1 MSTEITVSN
10 QNHMPTIEFT
20 PDKLQLLKETICK
33 GSTNDEFELFVHA
46 CKRTGLDPFMKQIHA
61 VKRWDQKLNR
71 EAMSIQTGI
80 DGYRLI
86 AERTGKYM
94 PGPEPTFVHDA
105 HGKLVSATAQ
115 VKRWG
120 PDGQWHFIGATAY
133 FDEYVQTKKDGSPM
147 AMWAKMPR
155 GQLSKCAESICLRK
169 AFPADLSGVYTKEEM
184 EQSYSEIAIDVTPNQ
199 SVGKQ
204 QQSQQRAPNVPKIT
218 LDQVKILDELIAEDA
233 LFRGTV
239 LDLLKKHNANSLADI
254 PSGLYQR
261 VYQYCYEYDCKK
273 QLAKAP
279 IIEVQ
284 APSVFDK
291 E

>member
-1 MSTEITVSN
+1 MSTSITIHDPRALSRHEN
-10 QNHMPTIEFT
+10 GMPTIEFT
-20 PDKLQLLKETICK
+20 ADKLQLLKETICK

-61 VKRWDQKLNR
+61 VKRWDAKLNR

-94 PGPEPTFVHDA
+94 AGQEPTYVHDA
-105 HGKLVSATAQ
+105 SGKLVSATAY

-120 PDGQWHFIGATAY
+120 PDGTWHTVGATAY
-133 FDEYVQTKKDGSPM
+133 YEEYVQTKKDGTPM

-155 GQLSKCAESICLRK
+155 GQLGKCAESLVLRK

-184 EQSYSEIAIDVTPNQ
+184 DQSFSESIDVTNRQ
-199 SVGKQ
+199 QVI
-204 QQSQQRAPNVPKIT
+204 QQSHLPKISATQLET
-218 LDQVKILDELIAEDA
+218 LDDMIGEDRE
-233 LFRGTV
+233 FRACV
-239 LDLLKKHNANSLADI
+239 MQRLLKNNIRSLQDI
-254 PSGLYQR
+254 PADLYQR
-261 VYQYCYEYDCKK
+261 VYDACYEQHVKNE
-273 QLAKAP
+273 LARSPAIQVP
-279 IIEVQ
+279 S
-284 APSVFDK
+284 PSVFDK